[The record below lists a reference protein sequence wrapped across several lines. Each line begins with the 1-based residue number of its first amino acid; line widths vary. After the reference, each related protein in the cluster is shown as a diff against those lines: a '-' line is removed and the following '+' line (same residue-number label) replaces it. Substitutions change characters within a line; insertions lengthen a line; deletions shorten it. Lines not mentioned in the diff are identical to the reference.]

1 MLLKVFLK
9 LFTSANIGSVSMFL
23 GFLILYTIISDIEP
37 NIFIIAIITI
47 LFWVANTFQ
56 VIKENEK

>member
-1 MLLKVFLK
+1 MKIFSK
-9 LFTSANIGSVSMFL
+9 LFTSTNISSMAMFL

-47 LFWVANTFQ
+47 LFWVANSTQ
-56 VIKENEK
+56 VIKEKKK